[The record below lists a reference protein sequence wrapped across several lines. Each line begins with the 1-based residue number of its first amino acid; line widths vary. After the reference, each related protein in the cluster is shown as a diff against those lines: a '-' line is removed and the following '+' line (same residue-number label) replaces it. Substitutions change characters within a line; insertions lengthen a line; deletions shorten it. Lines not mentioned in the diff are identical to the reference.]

1 MTLTN
6 RYYIIISNTTKGGCK
21 MRTLTL
27 RKLREKN
34 RLTPYETAQ
43 KLGITYTYLYLM
55 ETGKRNPSDKI
66 KSKMCELYETD
77 MNNLFLS
84 INLTKTKVK

>member
-1 MTLTN
+1 
-6 RYYIIISNTTKGGCK
+6 

-34 RLTPYETAQ
+34 RLTPYETAE

-55 ETGKRNPSDKI
+55 ETGQRNPSDKI
-66 KSKMCELYETD
+66 KSKMCEVYKTD

-84 INLTKTKVK
+84 INLFPSIGLKNK